1 MLPFSDPVLIFG
13 SVMTLILVVP
23 LFARKLRLPEIVGLI
38 AAGTAIGPHGA
49 GILARDQTVQLL
61 GTVGLLYIMFL
72 AGLEIDLHQ
81 VRRNRSH
88 TIVFGLLTFIVP
100 LAMGI
105 PMGIWLLGMAM
116 PSAIL
121 LASMF
126 SSHTLVT
133 FPAVGKLG
141 LTKSRSVTAVIGGTI
156 ITDTLALL
164 LLSVI
169 ASTTRGDPS
178 VGFWV
183 RLLSLMA
190 LYVAAVLALIPLL
203 GRWFFRHIAVDE
215 NSEFVFVLA
224 VALLSSFLAHVAGL
238 EPIIG
243 AFLAGIALNALI
255 PEKSLLMTRIH
266 FTGEVIFIPFF
277 LLSVGMLVDLSLL
290 WTGSGAW
297 IIAISMTIVAILA
310 KFGAAW
316 ASQLALRYRRDE
328 GRLIFGL
335 SVNQA
340 AATLA
345 AVMVGYDIGLFSEA
359 VITGTIMMIAV
370 TCLVGSVVTE
380 RAGRAVALHEE
391 QAAFDA
397 STAPHRIMIPLEGRE
412 GARELLDVA
421 LLLREKGSHEPVYPV
436 RVAQEGS
443 DSEQQVAAAE
453 KILAH
458 TVVRAMAAGVP
469 VTPLTSVDVSVTS
482 GVLRTVRDNR
492 ISMILLGWDGRVG
505 SKTRTFGRIID
516 AVVEQS
522 LQFVMVNRFCEPVS
536 TAGRI
541 VLVLPPFAERQ
552 PGFEAVITAVKT
564 LASQAGT
571 TLLALCSAQ
580 TKAAAETFITKTPPS
595 VSTSVEA
602 LDEWKA
608 VQQSIAD
615 RIEANDWLV
624 LMGARKGEVA
634 WQPILDRLPGRLASQ
649 FPTTTFSVVIP
660 PTQRWDS
667 QQAAEKILDSAYIFS
682 TFTRDR
688 TMLQMDVRTIEEAL
702 PELLSRHFDSE
713 SADLRAVTDLL
724 HTISQ
729 EEPVELTRDV
739 VLLHTHV
746 PNVSGS
752 VVFLGVS
759 KHPLDVPLASGRPHI
774 LIILLDPVGQDPA
787 RHLQALADIA
797 RIMRVPDM
805 PQVLRTAPDYDRL
818 IAEIALRTMAQA

>member
-38 AAGTAIGPHGA
+38 AAGTIIGPHGI
-49 GILARDQTVQLL
+49 GILARDQTVHLL

-81 VRRNRSH
+81 VRKNRSH
-88 TIVFGLLTFIVP
+88 TIVFGLLTFSVP

-105 PMGIWLLGMAM
+105 PMGIWLLGMAV

-141 LTKSRSVTAVIGGTI
+141 LAKSRAVTAVIGGTI

-169 ASTTRGDPS
+169 ASTTRGDPT

-190 LYVAAVLALIPLL
+190 LYVAAVLVLIPLL
-203 GRWFFRHIAVDE
+203 GRWFFRHVAVDE

-243 AFLAGIALNALI
+243 AFLAGIALNSLI

-266 FTGEVIFIPFF
+266 FTGDIIFIPFF

-316 ASQLALRYRRDE
+316 ASQLVLRYRRDE

-370 TCLVGSVVTE
+370 TCLVGSIVTE
-380 RAGRAVALHEE
+380 RAGRTVALHEE
-391 QAAFDA
+391 QADFDA
-397 STAPHRIMIPLEGRE
+397 SSAPHRILIPLEERE

-482 GVLRTVRDNR
+482 GVLRAVRDNR

-522 LQFVMVNRFCEPVS
+522 LQLVMVNRFCEPVS

-580 TKAAAETFITKTPPS
+580 TKAAAEAFIAKTPPS
-595 VSTSVEA
+595 VSTSIQP
-602 LDEWKA
+602 LGEWKA
-608 VQQSIAD
+608 VQRSIAD
-615 RIEANDWLV
+615 QIETDDWLI

-649 FPTTTFSVVIP
+649 LPTTTFSVIIP

-667 QQAAEKILDSAYIFS
+667 QQAAEKILDSSYIFS

-688 TMLQMDVRTIEEAL
+688 TMLQMDVETVEEAL
-702 PELLSRHFDSE
+702 RRLLGSHFGEGSE
-713 SADLRAVTDLL
+713 PTRAVTELL
-724 HTISQ
+724 HAISQ

-752 VVFLGVS
+752 AVFLGVS
-759 KHPLDVPLASGRPHI
+759 KHPLDVPLASGRPHV

-805 PQVLRTAPDYDRL
+805 AQVLRTARDYDNL
-818 IAEIALRTMAQA
+818 IAEIALRTIAET

>member
-38 AAGTAIGPHGA
+38 AAGTVIGPHGV
-49 GILARDQTVQLL
+49 GVLARDQTVQLL

-81 VRRNRSH
+81 VRKNRRH
-88 TIVFGLLTFIVP
+88 TIVFGLLTFGVP

-105 PMGIWLLGMAM
+105 PMGIWLLGMTV

-169 ASTTRGDPS
+169 ASTTRGDLTT
-178 VGFWV
+178 GFWV
-183 RLLSLMA
+183 RLFSLMA
-190 LYVAAVLALIPLL
+190 LYVGAVLWLIPLI
-203 GRWFFRHIAVDE
+203 GRWFFRHIAADE
-215 NSEFVFVLA
+215 SSEFVFVLA

-243 AFLAGIALNALI
+243 AFLAGIALNTLV

-277 LLSVGMLVDLSLL
+277 LLSVGMLVDLGLL
-290 WTGSGAW
+290 LAGTGAW
-297 IIAISMTIVAILA
+297 IIAISMTVVAIVA

-316 ASQLALRYRRDE
+316 GSQLALRYRQDE

-359 VITGTIMMIAV
+359 VITGSIMMIAV
-370 TCLVGSVVTE
+370 TCLTGSIVTE
-380 RAGRAVALHEE
+380 RAGRTVALHEE

-397 STAPHRIMIPLEGRE
+397 SAAPHRIMIPLEGRE

-421 LLLREKGSHEPVYPV
+421 LLLREKGSHEPVYPI
-436 RVAQEGS
+436 RVAQEGT

-453 KILAH
+453 RILAH

-482 GVLRTVRDNR
+482 GVLRAVRDNR
-492 ISMILLGWDGRVG
+492 ISMLLLRWDGRVG
-505 SKTRTFGRIID
+505 LKTRTFGRIID
-516 AVVEQS
+516 TVVEQS
-522 LQFVMVNRFCEPVS
+522 LQFVMVTRFCEPVS
-536 TAGRI
+536 TTGRI

-571 TLLALCSAQ
+571 TLLALSSAG

-595 VSTSVEA
+595 VSTSVET
-602 LDEWKA
+602 LDEWKG
-608 VQQSIAD
+608 VQQGVAD
-615 RIEANDWLV
+615 RIETNDWLI

-649 FPTTTFSVVIP
+649 FPATTFSVVIP

-688 TMLQMDVRTIEEAL
+688 TMLQMDARTIDEAL
-702 PELLSRHFDSE
+702 RDLLSRHFGEGSE
-713 SADLRAVTDLL
+713 PMRAVTGLL
-724 HTISQ
+724 RTISQ
-729 EEPVELTRDV
+729 EEPVELTKDV
-739 VLLHTHV
+739 VLLHSHV

-752 VVFLGVS
+752 VIFLGVS

-805 PQVLRTAPDYDRL
+805 PQVLRTAPDFDHL